1 MHTAPSHIAGGAW
14 GPPQPVQSGPPDC
27 FLLCSLQEGEGVR
40 VQWGQGQGSS
50 HGPNPASHRGKHSG
64 LVAGGPGSDFRL
76 DAGNLCTQPQCSHLR
91 IRASRAWELDI
102 STRLTKMGVPR
113 GKPKGRV
120 RWGWDGTR
128 GPARMGAGG
137 HGPTRGSWR
146 AADLSGKLQFHL
158 SKLHPQ
164 LLAHPA
170 PPLTHQQCPETT
182 LSLTPPLPPRSP
194 LPTVPR
200 LLGLF

>member
-64 LVAGGPGSDFRL
+64 LVAGGPGSGFRL
-76 DAGNLCTQPQCSHLR
+76 HAQNLCTQPQCSHLS

-102 STRLTKMGVPR
+102 SIGLAKVGVPR
-113 GKPKGRV
+113 GKQTGRV
-120 RWGWDGTR
+120 RQGGMGPGGWQGCGQVD
-128 GPARMGAGG
+128 MVQQGG
-137 HGPTRGSWR
+137 LGELLTCPGQPQ
-146 AADLSGKLQFHL
+146 LHL
-158 SKLHPQ
+158 SRLHPQ
-164 LLAHPA
+164 FLAHPA
-170 PPLTHQQCPETT
+170 LPLTH
-182 LSLTPPLPPRSP
+182 R
-194 LPTVPR
+194 
-200 LLGLF
+200 